1 MKTTVFTGNFSNLDK
16 IGDFFLAAA
25 VEAGL
30 DDKSAY
36 EVQLA
41 VDEAVT
47 NIIEHAYGGQD
58 LGDIECFYDEIP
70 YDEDQDQNCVTITP
84 INTPLSN
91 PITRIM
97 DYVQRHPDKNGIIFT
112 DSVPL
117 AIELFIQI
125 NNRIAGRHLPAD
137 HRRVQRGWVPD
148 RRPGHQSAAR
158 T

>member
-16 IGDFFLAAA
+16 IGDFYAAAA

-58 LGDIECFYDEIP
+58 LGDIECFYE
-70 YDEDQDQNCVTITP
+70 
-84 INTPLSN
+84 
-91 PITRIM
+91 
-97 DYVQRHPDKNGIIFT
+97 VQPDKLIIVIKDSGKPFDPDIVERPDLESDPCSREPHGLGLHFMRLLMDSLEFTFNGGGNVLT
-112 DSVPL
+112 MVK
-117 AIELFIQI
+117 
-125 NNRIAGRHLPAD
+125 NR
-137 HRRVQRGWVPD
+137 VK
-148 RRPGHQSAAR
+148 AAKPS
-158 T
+158 